1 MSVLKQRFVLV
12 SDMHYSTDKTTEEL
26 RPEYPEVKVSAGAG
40 DAFGK
45 TQREKVEKVYTDIME
60 ENRRGALDGV
70 LVLGDLSIDDYDH
83 RHLPYNYCKK
93 FKEECMDRLPCPA
106 YALAG
111 NHDSYPDDKWAE
123 VFGYGRQYCAEFG
136 DCVFL
141 MADTFADT
149 PASKTN
155 PAGGSPHTPLD
166 GDFLEAALEK
176 YRGKKIF
183 LCAHH
188 FNAGATFDERTKKL
202 IRESEDIVCLYRG
215 HVHKN
220 NVIELGEEF
229 GDKKLI
235 DIGGYGYAG
244 MKIDGKWT
252 FSVYDFAWAWGYQV
266 IEIYDDKIRTYHVK
280 TANHYVASNGI
291 FDVEETVM
299 GEVEYAV

>member
-1 MSVLKQRFVLV
+1 M
-12 SDMHYSTDKTTEEL
+12 
-26 RPEYPEVKVSAGAG
+26 
-40 DAFGK
+40 
-45 TQREKVEKVYTDIME
+45 
-60 ENRRGALDGV
+60 
-70 LVLGDLSIDDYDH
+70 
-83 RHLPYNYCKK
+83 
-93 FKEECMDRLPCPA
+93 
-106 YALAG
+106 
-111 NHDSYPDDKWAE
+111 
-123 VFGYGRQYCAEFG
+123 
-136 DCVFL
+136 
-141 MADTFADT
+141 
-149 PASKTN
+149 
-155 PAGGSPHTPLD
+155 
-166 GDFLEAALEK
+166 
-176 YRGKKIF
+176 
-183 LCAHH
+183 
-188 FNAGATFDERTKKL
+188 
-202 IRESEDIVCLYRG
+202 CLYRG